1 MQSMEN
7 SSTNIDTKEKVAQE
21 QEIDLVELARK
32 VWGSRKFLYKVC
44 GIGAIVG
51 IVIAFSIPKEYT
63 AIVVIAPESTGKG
76 TSSSVSA
83 LAAMAGISLGS
94 GSERD
99 AIYPDLYPDVVSSTP
114 FLKEL
119 FDVDVKRQKDN
130 KSMKLAD
137 YMSNYQQKPWW
148 SILTSIP
155 SKTIGWGLSL
165 FKEKKTQTSN
175 EGPVNIFNPTPKE
188 AGIMGAIK
196 STIAVSIE
204 KKTSVT
210 TLSVSMQDPLV
221 AATMVDTVRA
231 RLQEYITNYRTSK
244 ARNTLAYITRLYNEA
259 QKNYYAAQE
268 KYARYSDSNQGLITL
283 TSRTEQE
290 KLSNERNLAFNT
302 YTQVAQQLQVAKAQ
316 VDERTPVYTIIQP
329 ASVPLRPAKPNKG
342 MILVGFVFL
351 SAVGGIGWILFLK
364 DITSQWK
371 PNKKK
376 EEE

>member
-1 MQSMEN
+1 MEN
-7 SSTNIDTKEKVAQE
+7 NSTNIDTKGQAAQE

-32 VWGSRKFLYKVC
+32 IWDSRKFLYKVC
-44 GIGAIVG
+44 GIGAIIG
-51 IVIAFSIPKEYT
+51 IIVAFSIPKEYT
-63 AIVVIAPESTGKG
+63 ATVVIAPESTGKG

-94 GSERD
+94 GNERD

-119 FDVDVKRQKDN
+119 FDVDVKRQKD
-130 KSMKLAD
+130 SQTMKLAD
-137 YMSNYQQKPWW
+137 YMSNCQQRPWW
-148 SILTSIP
+148 SSLIGIP
-155 SKTIGWGLSL
+155 SKAIGWSMSL
-165 FKEKKTQTSN
+165 FKDKKAPAAEEDSI
-175 EGPVNIFNPTPKE
+175 NIFHPTPKE
-188 AGIMGAIK
+188 AGIMGAIR
-196 STIAVSIE
+196 STITVSVE

-259 QKNYYAAQE
+259 QKNYYDAQE
-268 KYARYSDSNQGLITL
+268 KYARYSDTNQGLITL
-283 TSRTEQE
+283 TSRTDQE
-290 KLSNERNLAFNT
+290 KLANERNLTFTT

-351 SAVGGIGWILFLK
+351 SAVGGVGWVLFLK
-364 DITSQWK
+364 DLVSQWK
-371 PNKKK
+371 PGRKK
-376 EEE
+376 EEEAE